1 MTTDIRE
8 QPETKEGKADRFYQ
22 NPSLRDR
29 EWEQATQAPY
39 WLTVAALAIVGVAF
53 FFGVYAASPQNII
66 GWVVG
71 IAMILVYVALGGPRR
86 LRARRRLRELHR
98 QRTA

>member
-1 MTTDIRE
+1 MATDVQE
-8 QPETKEGKADRFYQ
+8 KVQESSGKAARFYQ
-22 NPSLRDR
+22 NPMLRDR

-71 IAMILVYVALGGPRR
+71 IATILVYVALGGPRR